1 MKKFGFGMMRLP
13 LTDPKEQTKVDRPL
27 AQTMMDTFLARGFT
41 YVDTAYFYHGQESER
56 VVRDILTSRYPRD
69 SYVLA
74 DKMPITSL
82 RDKGTAEDQARIFDE
97 QLEKCGVAYFDRY
110 LVHCLNAA
118 NYRAAKRLDTFAF
131 LAGKKEEGKI
141 RHLGFSYHDNA
152 QLLDQIL
159 TEHPEVEFVQLQ
171 LNYLDWEDER
181 IQSRKCYE
189 TVVRHGKKVVVMEPV
204 KGGRLSKLPEEAEK
218 LLRAAHP
225 DWSPASW
232 ALRFAASLP
241 EVEMVLSGMSDMA
254 QLEENT
260 ATMDAASPLTE
271 EEKGLLAQVAE
282 ILSALPAVA
291 CTACRYC
298 VDGCPRSI
306 PIPDYFALYNGDQLA
321 LRQGKPVRKAEY
333 QRLAETGGKASACVK
348 CRQCENACPQHLKV
362 VDALSQVAST
372 YEG

>member
-1 MKKFGFGMMRLP
+1 MKKLGFGMMRLP
-13 LTDPKEQTKVDRPL
+13 LTDPKEQTQVDRPQ
-27 AQTMMDTFLARGFT
+27 AQAMMDAFLAKGFT
-41 YVDTAYFYHGQESER
+41 YVDTAYFYHGKESER
-56 VVRDILTSRYPRD
+56 VVKDILTSRYPRD
-69 SYVLA
+69 RYILA

-82 RDKGTAEDQARIFDE
+82 REKGTVEEQARIFDE
-97 QLEKCGVAYFDRY
+97 QLEKCGVEYFDRY
-110 LVHCLNAA
+110 LVHCLNAE
-118 NYRAAKRLDTFAF
+118 NYKAAKRLDTFAF
-131 LAGKKEEGKI
+131 LVQKKEEGKL

-152 QLLDQIL
+152 VLLDQIL

-204 KGGRLSKLPEEAEK
+204 KGGRLAKLPEEAEK
-218 LLRAAHP
+218 LLRAVHP

-232 ALRFAASLP
+232 AIRFAASLP

-260 ATMDAASPLTE
+260 GFMSDVPPLTE
-271 EEKGLLAQVAE
+271 EEAALLAKVAE
-282 ILSALPAVA
+282 ILSTLPAVA

-298 VDGCPRSI
+298 VDGCPRNI

-321 LRQGKPVRKAEY
+321 LRNGLPVRKEEY
-333 QRLAETGGKASACVK
+333 QRLAETGGKASACIK
-348 CRQCENACPQHLKV
+348 CRQCENACPQHLKIV
-362 VDALSQVAST
+362 NALAKVAET

>member
-13 LTDPKEQTKVDRPL
+13 LTDPKEQTKVDRSL

-218 LLRAAHP
+218 LLRAVHP

-298 VDGCPRSI
+298 VDGCPRNI

>member
-13 LTDPKEQTKVDRPL
+13 LTDPKEQTKVDRSL

-225 DWSPASW
+225 DWYPASW

-298 VDGCPRSI
+298 VDGCPRNI

-362 VDALSQVAST
+362 VDALTQVAKT

>member
-1 MKKFGFGMMRLP
+1 MKKLGFGMMRLP
-13 LTDPKEQTKVDRPL
+13 LTDPKDQTQVDRPQ
-27 AQTMMDTFLARGFT
+27 ARAMMDAFLARGFT
-41 YVDTAYFYHGQESER
+41 YVDTAYFYHGKESER
-56 VVRDILTSRYPRD
+56 VVKDILASRYPRE
-69 SYVLA
+69 SYYLA

-82 RDKGTAEDQARIFDE
+82 REKGTREEQERIFDE
-97 QLEKCGVAYFDRY
+97 QLEKCGVDYFDRY
-110 LVHCLNAA
+110 LVHCVNAE
-118 NYRAAKRLDTFAF
+118 NYRAAKRLDTFGF
-131 LAGKKEEGKI
+131 LAKKRDEGKL

-152 QLLDQIL
+152 ALLDQIL

-204 KGGRLSKLPEEAEK
+204 KGGRLARLPEEAEK
-218 LLRAAHP
+218 LLRAVHP

-232 ALRFAASLP
+232 AIRFAASLP
-241 EVEMVLSGMSDMA
+241 EVEVVLSGMSDMA

-260 ATMDAASPLTE
+260 GFMSDVPPLTE
-271 EEKGLLAQVAE
+271 EETALLAQVAE

-298 VDGCPRSI
+298 VDGCPRNI
-306 PIPDYFALYNGDQLA
+306 PIPDYFALYNGDQMA
-321 LRQGKPVRKAEY
+321 LRRGLPVQKEAY

-348 CRQCENACPQHLKV
+348 CRQCETACPQHLKV
-362 VDALSQVAST
+362 VDALARVAQT

>member
-1 MKKFGFGMMRLP
+1 MKKLGFGMMRLP
-13 LTDPKEQTKVDRPL
+13 LTDPKDQTQVDRPQ
-27 AQTMMDTFLARGFT
+27 ARAMMDAFLARGFT
-41 YVDTAYFYHGQESER
+41 YVDTAYFYHGKESER
-56 VVRDILTSRYPRD
+56 VVKDILASRYPRE
-69 SYVLA
+69 SYYLA

-82 RDKGTAEDQARIFDE
+82 REKGTREEQERIFGE
-97 QLEKCGVAYFDRY
+97 QLEKCGVDYFDRY
-110 LVHCLNAA
+110 LVHCVNAE
-118 NYRAAKRLDTFAF
+118 NYRAAKRLDTFGF
-131 LAGKKEEGKI
+131 LAKKRDEGKL

-152 QLLDQIL
+152 ALLDQIL

-204 KGGRLSKLPEEAEK
+204 KGGRLARLPEEAEK
-218 LLRAAHP
+218 LLRAVHP

-232 ALRFAASLP
+232 AIRFAASLP
-241 EVEMVLSGMSDMA
+241 EVEVVLSGMSDMA

-260 ATMDAASPLTE
+260 GFMSDVPPLTE
-271 EEKGLLAQVAE
+271 EETALLAQVAE

-298 VDGCPRSI
+298 VDGCPRNI
-306 PIPDYFALYNGDQLA
+306 PIPDYFALYNGDQMA
-321 LRQGKPVRKAEY
+321 LRRGLPVQKEAY

-348 CRQCENACPQHLKV
+348 CRQCETACPQHLKV
-362 VDALSQVAST
+362 VDALARVAQT

>member
-13 LTDPKEQTKVDRPL
+13 LTDPKEQTKVDRSL

-82 RDKGTAEDQARIFDE
+82 RDKGTAEDQARVFDE

-171 LNYLDWEDER
+171 LNYLDLEDER

-218 LLRAAHP
+218 LLRAVHP

-260 ATMDAASPLTE
+260 ATIDAASPLTE

-298 VDGCPRSI
+298 VDGCPRNI

>member
-13 LTDPKEQTKVDRPL
+13 LTDPKEQTKVDRSL

-56 VVRDILTSRYPRD
+56 VVRDILTTRYPRD

-218 LLRAAHP
+218 LLRAVHP

-306 PIPDYFALYNGDQLA
+306 PIPDYFALYNRDQLV
-321 LRQGKPVRKAEY
+321 LRQGGQPDKEDYR
-333 QRLAETGGKASACVK
+333 RLAQGRGLASACVN
-348 CRQCENACPQHLKV
+348 CRQCVNACPQHLPV
-362 VDALSQVAST
+362 VDWLRRTANL
-372 YEG
+372 YEK

>member
-13 LTDPKEQTKVDRPL
+13 LTDPKEQTKVDRSL

-97 QLEKCGVAYFDRY
+97 QLEKGGVAYFDRY

-218 LLRAAHP
+218 LLRAVHP

-298 VDGCPRSI
+298 VDGCPRNI

-362 VDALSQVAST
+362 VDALTQVAKT

>member
-218 LLRAAHP
+218 LLRAVHP

-291 CTACRYC
+291 YTACRYC
-298 VDGCPRSI
+298 VDGCPRNI

>member
-13 LTDPKEQTKVDRPL
+13 LTDPKEQTKVDRSL

-218 LLRAAHP
+218 LLRAVHP

-298 VDGCPRSI
+298 VDGCPRNI
-306 PIPDYFALYNGDQLA
+306 PIPDYFALYNRDQLV

-362 VDALSQVAST
+362 VDALTQVAKT

>member
-13 LTDPKEQTKVDRPL
+13 LTDPKEQTKVDRSL

-189 TVVRHGKKVVVMEPV
+189 TVARHGKKVVVMEPV
-204 KGGRLSKLPEEAEK
+204 KGGRLAKLPEEAEK

-298 VDGCPRSI
+298 VDGCPRNI

>member
-1 MKKFGFGMMRLP
+1 MKKLGFGMMRLP
-13 LTDPKEQTKVDRPL
+13 LTDPKDQTQVDRPQ
-27 AQTMMDTFLARGFT
+27 ARAMMDAFLARGFT
-41 YVDTAYFYHGQESER
+41 YVDTAYFYHGKESER
-56 VVRDILTSRYPRD
+56 VVKDILASRYPRE
-69 SYVLA
+69 SYYLA

-82 RDKGTAEDQARIFDE
+82 REKGTREEQERIFDE
-97 QLEKCGVAYFDRY
+97 QLEKCGVDYFDRY
-110 LVHCLNAA
+110 LVHCVNAE
-118 NYRAAKRLDTFAF
+118 NYRAAKRLDTFGF
-131 LAGKKEEGKI
+131 LAKKRDEGKL

-152 QLLDQIL
+152 ALLDQIL

-189 TVVRHGKKVVVMEPV
+189 TVVRHGKKVVMEPV
-204 KGGRLSKLPEEAEK
+204 KGGRLARLPEEAEK
-218 LLRAAHP
+218 LLRAVHP

-232 ALRFAASLP
+232 AIRFAASLP
-241 EVEMVLSGMSDMA
+241 EVEVVLSGMSDMA

-260 ATMDAASPLTE
+260 GFMSDVPPLTE
-271 EEKGLLAQVAE
+271 EETALLAQVAE

-298 VDGCPRSI
+298 VDGCPRNI
-306 PIPDYFALYNGDQLA
+306 PIPDYFALYNGDQMA
-321 LRQGKPVRKAEY
+321 LRRGLPVQKEAY

-348 CRQCENACPQHLKV
+348 CRQCETACPQHLKV
-362 VDALSQVAST
+362 VDALARVAQT

>member
-1 MKKFGFGMMRLP
+1 MKKLGFGMMRLP
-13 LTDPKEQTKVDRPL
+13 LTDPKDQTQVDRPQ
-27 AQTMMDTFLARGFT
+27 ARAMMDAFLARGFT
-41 YVDTAYFYHGQESER
+41 YVDTAYFYHGKESER
-56 VVRDILTSRYPRD
+56 VVKDILTSRYPRE
-69 SYVLA
+69 SYYLA

-82 RDKGTAEDQARIFDE
+82 REKGTREEQERIFDE
-97 QLEKCGVAYFDRY
+97 QLEKCGVDYFDRY
-110 LVHCLNAA
+110 LVHCVNAE
-118 NYRAAKRLDTFAF
+118 NYRAAKRLDTFGF
-131 LAGKKEEGKI
+131 LAKKRDEGKL

-152 QLLDQIL
+152 ALLDQIL

-204 KGGRLSKLPEEAEK
+204 KGGRLARLPEEAEK
-218 LLRAAHP
+218 LLRAVHP

-232 ALRFAASLP
+232 AIRFAASLS
-241 EVEMVLSGMSDMA
+241 EVEVVLSGMSDMA

-260 ATMDAASPLTE
+260 GFMSDVPPLTE
-271 EEKGLLAQVAE
+271 EETALLAQVAE

-298 VDGCPRSI
+298 VDGCPRNI
-306 PIPDYFALYNGDQLA
+306 PIPDYFALYNGDQMA
-321 LRQGKPVRKAEY
+321 LRRGLPVQKEAY

-348 CRQCENACPQHLKV
+348 CRQCETACPQHLKV
-362 VDALSQVAST
+362 VDALARVAQT

>member
-1 MKKFGFGMMRLP
+1 MKKLGFGMMRLP
-13 LTDPKEQTKVDRPL
+13 LMDPKEQTQVDRPQ
-27 AQTMMDTFLARGFT
+27 AQAMVDAFLARGFT
-41 YVDTAYFYHGQESER
+41 YVDTAYFYHGKESER
-56 VVRDILTSRYPRD
+56 VVKDILTSRYPRE
-69 SYVLA
+69 SYILA

-82 RDKGTAEDQARIFDE
+82 REKGTVEDQARIFDE
-97 QLEKCGVAYFDRY
+97 QLEKCGVDYFDRY
-110 LVHCLNAA
+110 LVHCVNAA
-118 NYRAAKRLDTFAF
+118 NYKAAKRLDTFAF
-131 LAGKKEEGKI
+131 LAKKKEEGKL

-152 QLLDQIL
+152 VLLDQIL

-204 KGGRLSKLPEEAEK
+204 KGGRLAKLPEEAEK
-218 LLRAAHP
+218 LLRAVHP

-232 ALRFAASLP
+232 AIRFAASLP

-260 ATMDAASPLTE
+260 GFMSDVLPLTE
-271 EEKGLLAQVAE
+271 EETALLARVAE

-298 VDGCPRSI
+298 VDGCPRNI

-321 LRQGKPVRKAEY
+321 LRNGLPARKEEY
-333 QRLAETGGKASACVK
+333 QRLAETGGKASSCIK
-348 CRQCENACPQHLKV
+348 CRQCENACPQHLKIV
-362 VDALSQVAST
+362 NALAKVAET